1 LKVNSPKIRVSLF
14 FIIIVISSVYMNKQN
29 LIIYDFTELFS
40 ILNEIKNII
49 NFNILN
55 VSKNEFSE
63 LELDDLN
70 NFLIITKNKIPNL
83 ENQIILNNYPL
94 KISKI
99 IETININFLKNK
111 FNQQSDIDLG
121 FYKLNLNSRKIYN
134 DENELDLTEKEA
146 DIIMFLKKSKKAV
159 SIDVLQTEVWGH
171 SSKLD
176 THTVET
182 HIYRL
187 RKKMSNKFKNDNF
200 IQSTKSGYNIK

>member
-1 LKVNSPKIRVSLF
+1 
-14 FIIIVISSVYMNKQN
+14 MNKQN

-40 ILNEIKNII
+40 ILNEIKNIL

-134 DENELDLTEKEA
+134 DKNELDLTEKEA
-146 DIIMFLKKSKKAV
+146 DIIMFLKKSKKPV

-187 RKKMSNKFKNDNF
+187 RKKISNKFKNDNF
-200 IQSTKSGYNIK
+200 IQSTKSGYNIR